1 MRQLSRSP
9 QLFLQNS
16 GNPWDVCK
24 FFVLISDENESWVIF
39 MIIAD
44 RISYDKT
51 TVWDILTERSQTKW
65 VFNGFEQ
72 HRSSYASAKWKIAKL
87 EALLWTNFTMNFCPF
102 VFVAFV
108 FVFLENLLEVTCNKK
123 IMCPRDE
130 LNLLN
135 SLQLWS
141 WEKHFSPRAPGPNP
155 ISLPSLIWLRWSSH
169 IPSAYMN
176 HFQYGVLI
184 IIYKVTF

>member
-1 MRQLSRSP
+1 
-9 QLFLQNS
+9 
-16 GNPWDVCK
+16 
-24 FFVLISDENESWVIF
+24 

-51 TVWDILTERSQTKW
+51 TTTTIWDILTERSKTKW
-65 VFNGFEQ
+65 AFNGFEQ
-72 HRSSYASAKWKIAKL
+72 HTSYYASAKWKIAKF
-87 EALLWTNFTMNFCPF
+87 EAVLWTNFTMNFWPF
-102 VFVAFV
+102 VFVACV

-130 LNLLN
+130 LNLLS

-141 WEKHFSPRAPGPNP
+141 WEKNFSPRAPGPKP
-155 ISLPSLIWLRWSSH
+155 IWLPSLIWLRRSSH

-176 HFQYGVLI
+176 HFQYWVLI